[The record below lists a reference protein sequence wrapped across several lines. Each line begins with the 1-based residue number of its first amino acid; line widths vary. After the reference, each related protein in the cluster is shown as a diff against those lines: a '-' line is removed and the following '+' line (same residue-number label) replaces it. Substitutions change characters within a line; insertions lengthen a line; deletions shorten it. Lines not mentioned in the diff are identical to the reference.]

1 MNSVLVAGA
10 TGLVGSELVKQLCGL
25 DTCSKITVLSRR
37 PLKIVH
43 PKIDNRLIDFDR
55 LPDLALDC
63 SYDACFCCLGT
74 TQKKMGREGMVK
86 VDYEYV
92 LELGKLC
99 VQHEIPKYLIV
110 SSQMANPRSASFYMR
125 TKGQMEVAVRKL
137 NIPTIAFLRPSLL
150 VGEREE
156 YRWAEHAGYY
166 IYRFLSPLM
175 VGRLRKMRAIT
186 GQQVAKAMIAIAS
199 KIGVGQFVYE
209 SDELELF

>member
-1 MNSVLVAGA
+1 
-10 TGLVGSELVKQLCGL
+10 
-25 DTCSKITVLSRR
+25 
-37 PLKIVH
+37 
-43 PKIDNRLIDFDR
+43 
-55 LPDLALDC
+55 
-63 SYDACFCCLGT
+63 
-74 TQKKMGREGMVK
+74 MGREGMVK